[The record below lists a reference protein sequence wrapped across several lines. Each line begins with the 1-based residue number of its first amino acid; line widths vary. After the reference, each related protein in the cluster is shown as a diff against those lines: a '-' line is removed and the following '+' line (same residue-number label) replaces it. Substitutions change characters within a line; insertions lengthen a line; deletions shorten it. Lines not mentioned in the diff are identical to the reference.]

1 MMNVKEI
8 AAQALHISQTA
19 KLPNGKDFGAAQA
32 FAKDN
37 TRLFTPDELQRLFEM
52 CQDTNQ
58 PPTSRIDVW
67 ACSTQEAAYR
77 LTQQGKAVLLL
88 NFASAKNA
96 GGGFLSGA
104 KAQEEDLCRASG
116 LYECQLTCP
125 MYYKANRAHR
135 SSIYTHHMIY
145 SPKVPFFRLQ
155 DWLDDVFLASVI
167 TAPAPN
173 MGAYLQTDPNGR
185 TKVEQAFIERT
196 KLLLALIQSLG
207 YRTVV
212 LGAWG
217 CGVFQ
222 NDPAFVAKVFA
233 QELAKP
239 YFASAFDDVVFAIY
253 DKSKTQSV
261 LTAFKTQFLGER
273 V

>member
-1 MMNVKEI
+1 MNVKEI
-8 AAQALHISQTA
+8 AAQALYISQSA
-19 KLPNGKDFGAAQA
+19 KLPNGKDFGAAQT

-37 TRLFTPDELQRLFEM
+37 TRLFTPDELQQLFET
-52 CQDTNQ
+52 CQDAIHL
-58 PPTSRIDVW
+58 PTCRIDVW

-77 LTQQGKAVLLL
+77 LTKQGKAVLLL

-96 GGGFLSGA
+96 GGGFLGGA

-125 MYYKANRAHR
+125 AYYKANRAYR
-135 SSIYTHHMIY
+135 SPIYTHHMIY

-173 MGAYLQTDPNGR
+173 MGAYLRADPKGR

-196 KLLLALIQSLG
+196 ELLLALSKSLG
-207 YRTVV
+207 YRTLV

-239 YFASAFDDVVFAIY
+239 YFASAFDKVVFAIY
-253 DKSKTQSV
+253 DKSKDKHT
-261 LTAFKTQFLGER
+261 LNAFAER
-273 V
+273 FGALS